1 MNPTTRPYQQ
11 GRTGGETDRATQLR
25 RDNDI
30 VTVPKVTLYDIDFAI
45 YFHLTENLKLSVISN
60 GNNIPVPAMFAN
72 GEKWSQIRQ
81 HGYLRDHSKKV
92 LAPLIIIRRT
102 GVTADERLPIVD
114 LNNFNPQYKVLPYKT
129 TNMQY
134 DRIAGQYAAKDS
146 YEFYVVDVPDF
157 IRLNYELLI
166 WTDLQEQMN
175 YLTHTIIGVSD
186 HMWGD
191 YHTFRTNV
199 QDITHDNVNV
209 PGEDRLV
216 KTTIT
221 LQVDGYLRAEYEYSQ
236 AKIQKAYSVKR
247 VRFMES
253 DSPPILTDQFAG
265 IDTTPNNIADIND
278 LTDHFNLRKKI
289 RI

>member
-1 MNPTTRPYQQ
+1 MTRPYQQ

-102 GVTADERLPIVD
+102 GVSNDDRLPMVG
-114 LNNFNPQYKVLPYKT
+114 LNNFTPQYKILPYKT

-146 YEFYVVDVPDF
+146 YEFYMVDFPSYV
-157 IRLNYELLI
+157 RVAYELLI

-175 YLTHTIIGVSD
+175 GLTQYILEASD
-186 HMWGD
+186 HVWGD
-191 YHTFRTNV
+191 FFTFRTNV

-221 LQVDGYLRAEYEYSQ
+221 LQTDGYLRSEYGYSQ
-236 AKIQKAYSVKR
+236 QAIQKAYSVKR

-253 DSPPILTDQFAG
+253 DSPPILTDHFEGKVQQAE
-265 IDTTPNNIADIND
+265 NIADIND